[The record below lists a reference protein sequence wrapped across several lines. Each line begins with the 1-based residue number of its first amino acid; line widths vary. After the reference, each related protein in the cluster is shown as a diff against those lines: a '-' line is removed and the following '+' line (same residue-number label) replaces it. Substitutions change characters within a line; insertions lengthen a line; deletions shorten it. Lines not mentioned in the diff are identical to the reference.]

1 MGVFNQ
7 IKMIYHK
14 RSSSA
19 YIKYLRKKGIHIGEH
34 CIIRAPR
41 TARIDVSR
49 PSLVTIGNNVDM
61 NMNFQILTHDWAS
74 LVFRTKYNDFV
85 NSSGHVT
92 IGNNIYFGTNVV
104 VLKGVTIGDNCVIG
118 ACSLVTKNIPANSVA
133 AGVPCRVICSIDEY
147 YRKRKQVALAE
158 AVEYVQSI
166 QKRFK
171 RDPFKREWYEEFIYF
186 THKDNIEQ
194 YEQEGSPV
202 KSQLGIAY
210 TDFIQRDDLAASIEQ
225 WVAALNVRQREVV
238 ERRFG
243 LRGHDCQT
251 LQEIGDAMSLT
262 RERVRQIQVDA
273 LARLRTM
280 LESNGLSSELLFHT

>member
-7 IKMIYHK
+7 IKMIWHK

-92 IGNNIYFGTNVV
+92 IGNNIYLGTNVV
-104 VLKGVTIGDNCVIG
+104 VLKGVTIGDNCV
-118 ACSLVTKNIPANSVA
+118 K
-133 AGVPCRVICSIDEY
+133 
-147 YRKRKQVALAE
+147 
-158 AVEYVQSI
+158 
-166 QKRFK
+166 
-171 RDPFKREWYEEFIYF
+171 
-186 THKDNIEQ
+186 
-194 YEQEGSPV
+194 
-202 KSQLGIAY
+202 
-210 TDFIQRDDLAASIEQ
+210 
-225 WVAALNVRQREVV
+225 
-238 ERRFG
+238 
-243 LRGHDCQT
+243 
-251 LQEIGDAMSLT
+251 
-262 RERVRQIQVDA
+262 
-273 LARLRTM
+273 
-280 LESNGLSSELLFHT
+280 

>member
-7 IKMIYHK
+7 IKMIWHK

-147 YRKRKQVALAE
+147 YRKRKRLHL
-158 AVEYVQSI
+158 
-166 QKRFK
+166 QKQWSMCRVFK
-171 RDPFKREWYEEFIYF
+171 NVLNAIP
-186 THKDNIEQ
+186 
-194 YEQEGSPV
+194 
-202 KSQLGIAY
+202 
-210 TDFIQRDDLAASIEQ
+210 
-225 WVAALNVRQREVV
+225 LNVS
-238 ERRFG
+238 
-243 LRGHDCQT
+243 C
-251 LQEIGDAMSLT
+251 MKSLFT
-262 RERVRQIQVDA
+262 SPIK
-273 LARLRTM
+273 TI
-280 LESNGLSSELLFHT
+280 

>member
-7 IKMIYHK
+7 IKMIWHK

-118 ACSLVTKNIPANSVA
+118 GKQSFRAVLCTSIYISTF
-133 AGVPCRVICSIDEY
+133 VPNLNFGQDEH
-147 YRKRKQVALAE
+147 KRRRQVLCL
-158 AVEYVQSI
+158 
-166 QKRFK
+166 
-171 RDPFKREWYEEFIYF
+171 
-186 THKDNIEQ
+186 N
-194 YEQEGSPV
+194 GS
-202 KSQLGIAY
+202 
-210 TDFIQRDDLAASIEQ
+210 
-225 WVAALNVRQREVV
+225 
-238 ERRFG
+238 
-243 LRGHDCQT
+243 
-251 LQEIGDAMSLT
+251 
-262 RERVRQIQVDA
+262 
-273 LARLRTM
+273 
-280 LESNGLSSELLFHT
+280 

>member
-1 MGVFNQ
+1 
-7 IKMIYHK
+7 
-14 RSSSA
+14 
-19 YIKYLRKKGIHIGEH
+19 
-34 CIIRAPR
+34 
-41 TARIDVSR
+41 
-49 PSLVTIGNNVDM
+49 M

-85 NSSGHVT
+85 NSSGH
-92 IGNNIYFGTNVV
+92 
-104 VLKGVTIGDNCVIG
+104 VTIGDNCVIG

-171 RDPFKREWYEEFIYF
+171 RDPFKRELYEEFIYF

-210 TDFIQRDDLAASIEQ
+210 TDFIQRDEANFKDYEAFLQ
-225 WVAALNVRQREVV
+225 YVNKRELYPVKI
-238 ERRFG
+238 
-243 LRGHDCQT
+243 T
-251 LQEIGDAMSLT
+251 I
-262 RERVRQIQVDA
+262 
-273 LARLRTM
+273 
-280 LESNGLSSELLFHT
+280 

>member
-7 IKMIYHK
+7 IKMIWHK

-147 YRKRKQVALAE
+147 YRKKKAGCTCRSSGVCAE
-158 AVEYVQSI
+158 YS
-166 QKRFK
+166 KTF
-171 RDPFKREWYEEFIYF
+171 
-186 THKDNIEQ
+186 
-194 YEQEGSPV
+194 
-202 KSQLGIAY
+202 
-210 TDFIQRDDLAASIEQ
+210 
-225 WVAALNVRQREVV
+225 
-238 ERRFG
+238 
-243 LRGHDCQT
+243 
-251 LQEIGDAMSLT
+251 
-262 RERVRQIQVDA
+262 
-273 LARLRTM
+273 
-280 LESNGLSSELLFHT
+280 

>member
-7 IKMIYHK
+7 IKMIWHK

-92 IGNNIYFGTNVV
+92 IGNNIYFGNMYDEFVV
-104 VLKGVTIGDNCVIG
+104 MIEILSTEKVGGIDVANKVRIRKGEQHYE
-118 ACSLVTKNIPANSVA
+118 K
-133 AGVPCRVICSIDEY
+133 ICMYSMWIC
-147 YRKRKQVALAE
+147 L
-158 AVEYVQSI
+158 
-166 QKRFK
+166 
-171 RDPFKREWYEEFIYF
+171 
-186 THKDNIEQ
+186 
-194 YEQEGSPV
+194 
-202 KSQLGIAY
+202 
-210 TDFIQRDDLAASIEQ
+210 
-225 WVAALNVRQREVV
+225 
-238 ERRFG
+238 
-243 LRGHDCQT
+243 
-251 LQEIGDAMSLT
+251 
-262 RERVRQIQVDA
+262 
-273 LARLRTM
+273 
-280 LESNGLSSELLFHT
+280 

>member
-7 IKMIYHK
+7 IKMIWHK

-104 VLKGVTIGDNCVIG
+104 VLKGV
-118 ACSLVTKNIPANSVA
+118 SM
-133 AGVPCRVICSIDEY
+133 CRV
-147 YRKRKQVALAE
+147 
-158 AVEYVQSI
+158 
-166 QKRFK
+166 FK
-171 RDPFKREWYEEFIYF
+171 NVLNAIP
-186 THKDNIEQ
+186 
-194 YEQEGSPV
+194 
-202 KSQLGIAY
+202 
-210 TDFIQRDDLAASIEQ
+210 
-225 WVAALNVRQREVV
+225 LNVS
-238 ERRFG
+238 
-243 LRGHDCQT
+243 C
-251 LQEIGDAMSLT
+251 MKSLFT
-262 RERVRQIQVDA
+262 SPIK
-273 LARLRTM
+273 TI
-280 LESNGLSSELLFHT
+280 

>member
-1 MGVFNQ
+1 
-7 IKMIYHK
+7 MIWHK

-92 IGNNIYFGTNVV
+92 IGNNIYLGTNVV

-133 AGVPCRVICSIDEY
+133 AGVPCRVDM
-147 YRKRKQVALAE
+147 
-158 AVEYVQSI
+158 
-166 QKRFK
+166 
-171 RDPFKREWYEEFIYF
+171 
-186 THKDNIEQ
+186 
-194 YEQEGSPV
+194 
-202 KSQLGIAY
+202 
-210 TDFIQRDDLAASIEQ
+210 
-225 WVAALNVRQREVV
+225 LNR
-238 ERRFG
+238 
-243 LRGHDCQT
+243 
-251 LQEIGDAMSLT
+251 
-262 RERVRQIQVDA
+262 
-273 LARLRTM
+273 
-280 LESNGLSSELLFHT
+280 